1 MRTALAD
8 QLAASGASL
17 GRYAGAETAA
27 RFGDVNAEFA
37 ALTEDVAVYD
47 LGWRAK
53 IKVTGEDRVRWM
65 NGMVTNNVRDL
76 NPNEGNYNFVLSP
89 QGRIQGDMY
98 IYQRGEYLLI
108 DTEMSQRETLLKLL
122 DHFIIMDDVEL
133 QDVSAEMTSIGVQGP
148 RATEIMKKIGIE
160 PGCADPLI
168 VCDVEWQG
176 FTIQVTRMVSDDFL
190 TYELWMSP
198 ETAPKLWDAL
208 VAAGAKPVG
217 YEALEKFR
225 VFAGVPKYGQDI
237 REKDLPQET
246 EQTHALHFAKGCYIG
261 QEIVERIR
269 SRGAVHRM
277 FTGFRLTQEAPPG
290 SEVLADGKKI
300 AELTS
305 VARVPVNGSEQLLA
319 LGYIRREAGKPG
331 AHFRVG
337 DGEAIVASLP
347 FKDSPV
353 SV

>member
-1 MRTALAD
+1 M
-8 QLAASGASL
+8 ASD
-17 GRYAGAETAA
+17 E
-27 RFGDVNAEFA
+27 
-37 ALTEDVAVYD
+37 
-47 LGWRAK
+47 
-53 IKVTGEDRVRWM
+53 
-65 NGMVTNNVRDL
+65 
-76 NPNEGNYNFVLSP
+76 
-89 QGRIQGDMY
+89 
-98 IYQRGEYLLI
+98 
-108 DTEMSQRETLLKLL
+108 
-122 DHFIIMDDVEL
+122 
-133 QDVSAEMTSIGVQGP
+133 
-148 RATEIMKKIGIE
+148 
-160 PGCADPLI
+160 
-168 VCDVEWQG
+168 
-176 FTIQVTRMVSDDFL
+176 FL

-198 ETAPKLWDAL
+198 EVAPKLWDAL
-208 VAAGAKPVG
+208 VSAGAKPLG

-277 FTGFRLTQEAPPG
+277 FTGFRLTQDAAPG
-290 SEVLADGKKI
+290 AEVLAEGKKI

-305 VARVPVNGSEQLLA
+305 VARVPMNGHEELLA

-331 AHFRVG
+331 SRFKVG
-337 DGEAIVASLP
+337 DGEAIVVSLP

>member
-8 QLAASGASL
+8 KLAASGATL
-17 GRYAGAETAA
+17 GTYAGAETAA
-27 RFGDVNAEFA
+27 RFAEVNEEFA
-37 ALTEDVAVYD
+37 ALTTNVAVYD

-53 IKVTGEDRVRWM
+53 IKATGEDRVRWM
-65 NGMVTNNVRDL
+65 NGMVTNNIRDL
-76 NPNEGNYNFVLSP
+76 KPNEGNYNFVLSP

-108 DTEMSQRETLLKLL
+108 DTEMSQRESLLKLL

-133 QDVSAEMTSIGVQGP
+133 HDVSAEMTSIGVQGP
-148 RATEIMKKIGIE
+148 RATGILKKVGIE
-160 PGCADPLI
+160 PSCADPLI
-168 VCDVEWQG
+168 VCDVDWQG
-176 FTIQVTRMVSDDFL
+176 ATIQVTRMVSDEFL

-198 ETAPKLWDAL
+198 DVAPRLWEA
-208 VAAGAKPVG
+208 VVTAGAKPVG

-277 FTGFRLTQEAPPG
+277 FTGFRLTQEAAPG

-305 VARVPVNGSEQLLA
+305 VARVPRNGHEELLA

-331 AHFRVG
+331 AHFKIG
-337 DGEAIVASLP
+337 DADVTVAALP
-347 FKDSPV
+347 FKD
-353 SV
+353 

>member
-8 QLAASGASL
+8 KLAASGATL
-17 GRYAGAETAA
+17 GGYAGAETAA

-37 ALTEDVAVYD
+37 ALTRDAGVYD

-76 NPNEGNYNFVLSP
+76 QPNQGNYNFVLSP

-98 IYQRGEYLLI
+98 IYQRGDGLLI
-108 DTEMSQRETLLKLL
+108 DTEMSQREALLKLL

-133 QDVSAEMTSIGVQGP
+133 QDVSAELNSIGVQGQ
-148 RATEIMKKIGIE
+148 RATEILKAVGVE
-160 PGCADPLI
+160 PNCADPLI
-168 VCDVEWQG
+168 VCDVDWHG
-176 FTIQVTRMVSDDFL
+176 AKIQVTRMASDDFL
-190 TYELWMSP
+190 TYELWMST
-198 ETAPKLWDAL
+198 EIAPKLWDAL
-208 VAAGAKPVG
+208 AAAGAKPVG

-225 VFAGVPKYGQDI
+225 VYAGVPKYGQDI
-237 REKDLPQET
+237 RDKDLPQET
-246 EQTHALHFAKGCYIG
+246 EQTRALHFAKGCYIG

-277 FTGFRLTQEAPPG
+277 FTGFLLTQEASPG

-305 VARVPVNGSEQLLA
+305 VARVPVNGSEKLLA

-331 AHFRVG
+331 AQFKIG
-337 DGEAIVASLP
+337 DADVTVAALP
-347 FKDSPV
+347 FKD
-353 SV
+353 